1 MRATIMVL
9 TLILT
14 PAVVSAQQ
22 QPAPTT
28 RPATE
33 QPLTQ
38 QQLQQRSAEEM
49 LRQML
54 RPSTQA
60 AQPLRPIPDEPVPVD
75 ATSGGGAVIP
85 NATTQ
90 PLTREGT
97 MLLDRV
103 GRLTRG
109 ADGKSFE
116 FTLDSDGPSLSDPPL
131 VLLPNR
137 RLSQL
142 EDLFNNSYRDIT
154 IRVSGEVT
162 EYRGRNYL
170 LLQRW
175 GAVPD
180 VAQPLQ

>member
-1 MRATIMVL
+1 MRATMMVL

-14 PAVVSAQQ
+14 PAVVSAQPQ
-22 QPAPTT
+22 PTT
-28 RPATE
+28 RRASD
-33 QPLTQ
+33 QPLTA

-54 RPSTQA
+54 QPATQA

-75 ATSGGGAVIP
+75 ATSGGGAVLP
-85 NATTQ
+85 RATTQ
-90 PLTREGT
+90 PLAREGT

-109 ADGKSFE
+109 ADGRTFE
-116 FTLDSDGPSLSDPPL
+116 FTLDSDGRSLSDPPL

-137 RLSQL
+137 RLSDL
-142 EDLFNNSYRDIT
+142 EDVFNNSYRDIKL
-154 IRVSGEVT
+154 RVSGEIT

-175 GAVPD
+175 AAVPD